1 MPFFRTPRPRRA
13 FTLIELLVVI
23 AIIAILI
30 GLLLPAVQKVREAA
44 ARMACSNN
52 IKQIALAVH
61 TYENTNSQLPP
72 AWVRKGTPGKT
83 PGSLLFLL
91 LPYVEQQNL
100 YNQGASAAAGTVV
113 KTYVCPADPTFPD
126 NLDVDYTSNPPVPT
140 GFAAA
145 SYRGNLMVFDPN
157 GPGTLANAM
166 RDGTS
171 NTIMIFHAL
180 KLCDGNDP
188 NSVEGGGMIMT
199 DWAAYPNNW
208 YWGVHSAPL
217 IGYKSYIASRGKNAN
232 MPYNSAPNFN
242 LGAGIP
248 FQIKPISVPNNGN
261 CIFVAVSPHDVML
274 VGLGDGSV
282 RTVSAG
288 MTTKTW
294 VNACIPDDGAVLGSD
309 W

>member
-1 MPFFRTPRPRRA
+1 MPTRRTSFRKA

-44 ARMACSNN
+44 ARMQCANN

-61 TYENTNSQLPP
+61 TYENTNSTVPP
-72 AWVRKGTPGKT
+72 AWIKKGAGAT

-91 LPYVEQQNL
+91 LPYIEQQNL
-100 YNQGASAAAGTVV
+100 SNLGTNTALGTVV
-113 KTYVCPADPTFPD
+113 KTYICPADPTFPN
-126 NLDVDYTSNPPVPT
+126 NLDLDYTANPPTPT
-140 GFAAA
+140 GFAST
-145 SYRGNLMVFDPN
+145 SYRGNLMIFDPN
-157 GPGTLANAM
+157 GPRSILTAM
-166 RDGTS
+166 PDGTS
-171 NTIMIFHAL
+171 NAIMIFHAL

-217 IGYKSYIASRGKNAN
+217 IGYKSYVASRGTNAN

-248 FQIKPISVPNNGN
+248 FQIRPHSIQGNGN

-282 RTVSAG
+282 RTVSPG

-294 VNACIPDDGAVLGSD
+294 VNACIPDDGAVLAND

>member
-1 MPFFRTPRPRRA
+1 MRNRASPPRPG
-13 FTLIELLVVI
+13 FTLIELLVVV
-23 AIIAILI
+23 AIIAVLI

-44 ARMACSNN
+44 FRLKCSNN
-52 IKQIALAVH
+52 IKQIALAAH
-61 TYENTNSQLPP
+61 NYENTNGTLPP
-72 AWVRKGTPGKT
+72 AWIRKAAGPT
-83 PGSLLFLL
+83 PGSLLFQL

-100 YNQGASAAAGTVV
+100 FNKGTNAACGTVV
-113 KTYVCPADPTFPD
+113 KTYICPADSTFSTD
-126 NLDVDYTSNPPVPT
+126 QDMDYTVNPQVFT
-140 GFAAA
+140 GFAST

-157 GPGTLANAM
+157 GPGSLVTAM
-166 RDGTS
+166 PDGTS

-199 DWAAYPNNW
+199 DWAAYPNNS
-208 YWGVHSAPL
+208 YWGVHSFPL
-217 IGYKSYIASRGKNAN
+217 IGYKAYIASRGTNAN

-248 FQIKPISVPNNGN
+248 FQIKPRSTEGNGN

-282 RTVSAG
+282 RNISAS
-288 MTTKTW
+288 MTTRTW
-294 VNACIPDDGAVLGSD
+294 VNACNPTDGAVLGND

>member
-1 MPFFRTPRPRRA
+1 MP
-13 FTLIELLVVI
+13 
-23 AIIAILI
+23 
-30 GLLLPAVQKVREAA
+30 
-44 ARMACSNN
+44 
-52 IKQIALAVH
+52 
-61 TYENTNSQLPP
+61 
-72 AWVRKGTPGKT
+72 
-83 PGSLLFLL
+83 
-91 LPYVEQQNL
+91 
-100 YNQGASAAAGTVV
+100 
-113 KTYVCPADPTFPD
+113 
-126 NLDVDYTSNPPVPT
+126 
-140 GFAAA
+140 
-145 SYRGNLMVFDPN
+145 
-157 GPGTLANAM
+157 
-166 RDGTS
+166 DGTS
-171 NTIMIFHAL
+171 NAIMIFHAL

-217 IGYKSYIASRGKNAN
+217 IGYKSYVASRGTNAN

-248 FQIKPISVPNNGN
+248 FQIRPHSIQGNGN

-282 RTVSAG
+282 RTVSPG

-294 VNACIPDDGAVLGSD
+294 VNACIPDDGAVLAND

>member
-1 MPFFRTPRPRRA
+1 MSTRRAPPRSA

-44 ARMACSNN
+44 ARMQCSNN
-52 IKQIALAVH
+52 IKQIGLAVH
-61 TYENTNSQLPP
+61 NYENTNSQLPP
-72 AWVRKGTPGKT
+72 AWIRKNTGKT

-91 LPYVEQQNL
+91 LPYVEQDNL
-100 YNQGASAAAGTVV
+100 YKLGASAASGTVV
-113 KTYVCPADPTFPD
+113 KTYICPSDPTFTT
-126 NLDVDYTSNPPVPT
+126 NLDMDYTSNPQVFT
-140 GFAAA
+140 GFASA

-157 GPGTLANAM
+157 GPGTLLTAM
-166 RDGTS
+166 PDGTT
-171 NTIMIFHAL
+171 NTIMIFHSI

-217 IGYKSYIASRGKNAN
+217 IGYKAYHASRGSNSNVPAN
-232 MPYNSAPNFN
+232 YTAPNFN

-248 FQIKPISVPNNGN
+248 FQIKPNSIKNNGN

-274 VGLGDGSV
+274 VGLKDGSV
-282 RTVSAG
+282 KSIGAG

-294 VNACIPDDGAVLGSD
+294 VNACIPDDGNVLGSD